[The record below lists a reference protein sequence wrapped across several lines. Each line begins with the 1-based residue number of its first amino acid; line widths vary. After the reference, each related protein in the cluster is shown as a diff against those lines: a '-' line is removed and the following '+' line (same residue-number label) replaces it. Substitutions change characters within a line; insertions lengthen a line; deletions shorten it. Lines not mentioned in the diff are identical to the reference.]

1 MNLRSGWRTLNAV
14 WLRRLP
20 MTAALVV
27 GIMITTMLTRTV
39 RHPLPPEMLAR
50 WGFGLPDVLAGDW
63 WRLFWTPFFILRP
76 AIFLSTI
83 ANVLFCCGAA
93 EWLAGTRRT
102 MVAAGLGHVVAGLA
116 TPLLLAALGG
126 AGVPGALAMAEIRDV
141 GASNFA
147 FGALGLAL
155 VWLPPLLRRRL
166 TMLTLAGLAMALFLS
181 THNWDVS
188 HAIAF
193 PVGYRI
199 GLVMWRRHGAL
210 PTAVHRRPERHQ
222 RPAVVAL
229 VVAAVG
235 IVDILSAMVRNPA
248 ARLERLETWLA
259 VTPGHPPHMLVLM
272 IGVVLLVLAPAIG
285 RRRRAAWE
293 LAVAI
298 QLAAFALHLPLKA
311 YRLETALALALLV
324 VLLALASDFSAPS
337 DLRSVRRGRA
347 LLLGTL
353 VLVPLV
359 GALILGLGRSGFTG
373 EYDFDT
379 ALRETGARLVF
390 STHHLLLPRTFGASV
405 LITVIPIV
413 GWTLI
418 VLALTMIVR
427 GVRPRPR
434 SLTDV
439 ESARRL
445 VMEFGGNG
453 TSYMALWPRNAL
465 AFDAARRCFVAYRVK
480 ADVAVVLGDPIGPAD
495 ARPGMIRA
503 FAEMASSRGWDH
515 IFYATSFEN
524 QDLYREAGYD
534 LLQIGEEAVI
544 PLGELSFTGKKWQ
557 NLRTA
562 ANRAA
567 REGVTFQFY
576 EGGSIP
582 APIRAQFDAI
592 SAEWEAGHA
601 LPAMEFT
608 LGRTTDVDDPE
619 AYVAA
624 AVDAGGRVQAFIDW
638 LPVPARQG
646 WVIDLMRRRD
656 DAMNGVMEY
665 LIGMSLLAFQERG
678 YRQASLAT
686 APLADLD
693 RDGDASPLQRLLD
706 LIYHRFDAFYNF
718 QSLFEFKARFQ
729 PRWEPVF
736 LAFRGE
742 EQLIRASRAVASAH
756 LPDLNVVTL
765 ARLVG
770 RVVAGRLP
778 PAGAAASN
786 LVSAVRSSA
795 PSGLPGSPPD
805 VPTGGSGDGPA
816 SGAGAGSPAPPSN

>member
-1 MNLRSGWRTLNAV
+1 MNLRAGWQTLNTV

-20 MTAALVV
+20 MTVALVA
-27 GIMITTMLTRTV
+27 GIAITTMLTRTV
-39 RHPLPPEMLAR
+39 RHPLPPDLLAR
-50 WGFGLPDVLAGDW
+50 WGFGLPDLLAGEW
-63 WRLFWTPFFILRP
+63 WRLLLTPFFILRP
-76 AIFLSTI
+76 TIFLSTI

-102 MVAAGLGHVVAGLA
+102 MLVAGLGHSLAGLL
-116 TPLLLAALGG
+116 TPLLLAALGW
-126 AGVPGALAMAEIRDV
+126 AGVPGALAMAEARDV

-147 FGALGLAL
+147 FAALGLAF
-155 VWLPPLLRRRL
+155 VGLPPLLRRRL
-166 TMLTLAGLAMALFLS
+166 AMVTVAGLAMALFLS
-181 THNWDVS
+181 TRNWDVS

-193 PVGYRI
+193 PVGY
-199 GLVMWRRHGAL
+199 GMGFLLLRRHGAL
-210 PTAVHRRPERHQ
+210 PEAVHRRPERHQ
-222 RPAVVAL
+222 RPALVAL

-235 IVDILSAMVRNPA
+235 VVDILSAVVRNPV
-248 ARLERLETWLA
+248 ARLERLETWLS

-272 IGVVLLVLAPAIG
+272 IGVILLLLAPAIG

-293 LAVAI
+293 LAVFI
-298 QLAAFALHLPLKA
+298 QLAAFALHLPHQA
-311 YRLETALALALLV
+311 YRLETLLALALLV
-324 VLLALASDFSAPS
+324 VLLALAPDFSAPS
-337 DLRSVRRGRA
+337 DVRSVRRGRA
-347 LLLGTL
+347 LLLGSL
-353 VLVPLV
+353 ILVPLT
-359 GALILGLGRSGFTG
+359 GALLIGLGRGGFTG
-373 EYDFDT
+373 RYDFDT
-379 ALRETGARLVF
+379 ALRETGALLVF
-390 STHHLLLPRTFGASV
+390 SGHQALVPHTLPARALVTA
-405 LITVIPIV
+405 IPVV
-413 GWTLI
+413 GWSI
-418 VLALTMIVR
+418 IILALSLIVR

-434 SLTDV
+434 SLTEV

-453 TSYMALWPRNAL
+453 TSYMALWPNNAL
-465 AFDAARRCFVAYRVK
+465 AFDASRRSFVAYRVK
-480 ADVAVVLGDPIGPAD
+480 ADVAVVLGDPIGPAE
-495 ARPGMIRA
+495 ARPAMIRT
-503 FAEMASSRGWDH
+503 FAGMATSRGWDH

-567 REGVTFQFY
+567 REGVSFQFY

-592 SAEWEAGHA
+592 SAEWESGRA

-619 AYVAA
+619 VYVAA
-624 AVDAGGRVQAFIDW
+624 AVDAEGRVQAFIDW

-646 WVIDLMRRRD
+646 WVIDLMRRRED
-656 DAMNGVMEY
+656 GMNGVMEY

-693 RDGDASPLQRLLD
+693 RDGAASPLQRLLD

-742 EQLIRASRAVASAH
+742 EQLIRASRAVAGAH
-756 LPDLNVVTL
+756 LPDLNAATL

-778 PAGAAASN
+778 PS
-786 LVSAVRSSA
+786 
-795 PSGLPGSPPD
+795 
-805 VPTGGSGDGPA
+805 GGSAIGPA
-816 SGAGAGSPAPPSN
+816 APDGSGSS